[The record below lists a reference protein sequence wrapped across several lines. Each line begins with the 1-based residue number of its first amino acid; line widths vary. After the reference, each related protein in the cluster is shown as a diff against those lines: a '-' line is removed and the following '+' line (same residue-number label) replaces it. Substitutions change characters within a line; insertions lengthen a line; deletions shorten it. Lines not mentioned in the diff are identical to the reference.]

1 MERGLKTIL
10 PVVILLFAVSV
21 LAQEKPE
28 YGWNNEI
35 IGNLGLN
42 QVGFDNWSQGGE
54 NAFSW
59 QFDLNAKF
67 INTSEKATWT
77 TTGKFAYGQSRV
89 GDQGTRK
96 TVDEVRLE
104 SVLKF
109 NIEKAAEPYLSL
121 AGWTQFADGLIYGEN
136 SSSTVVSSFFDPIY
150 LTQSAGIG
158 FEPATGLKVRVGAS
172 AKQTFTDSFPAP
184 YADNPDTPEIEKTLS
199 EYGAE
204 SVIDF
209 TRKLSEDLI
218 LKSKM
223 ELFSN
228 IKGVDEIDV
237 NWDTQMTARVAKYIN
252 VNLGIRL
259 LYDRNISKKRQLMQS
274 LAIGFTYT
282 FL

>member
-1 MERGLKTIL
+1 MERGFR
-10 PVVILLFAVSV
+10 LLV
-21 LAQEKPE
+21 LSTLLLTAPLQAQEPPQ
-28 YGWNNEI
+28 YGWKNEI
-35 IGNLGLN
+35 ISNLGLN
-42 QVGFDNWSQGGE
+42 QVGFDNWAQGGE

-67 INTSEKATWT
+67 IKTAEKTTWT

-109 NIEKAAEPYLSL
+109 NIEKAAEPYLSM
-121 AGWTQFADGLIYGEN
+121 AAWTQFADGLVYGDN
-136 SSSTVVSSFFDPIY
+136 GSTVVSTFFDPLY
-150 LTQSAGIG
+150 MTQSAGIG
-158 FEPATGLKVRVGAS
+158 FEPTDGLKIRIGAS
-172 AKQTFTDSFPAP
+172 AKQTFTSSYPT

-199 EYGAE
+199 EFGAE
-204 SVIDF
+204 SVIDL
-209 TRKLSEDLI
+209 TRKFSEDLI

-228 IKGVDEIDV
+228 ISGIDEVDV
-237 NWDTQMTARVAKYIN
+237 NWDTQLTAKVAKYIS
-252 VNLGIRL
+252 VNLGLRL
-259 LYDRNISKKRQLMQS
+259 LYDKNISKKRQLMQTM
-274 LAIGFTYT
+274 AIGFTYS